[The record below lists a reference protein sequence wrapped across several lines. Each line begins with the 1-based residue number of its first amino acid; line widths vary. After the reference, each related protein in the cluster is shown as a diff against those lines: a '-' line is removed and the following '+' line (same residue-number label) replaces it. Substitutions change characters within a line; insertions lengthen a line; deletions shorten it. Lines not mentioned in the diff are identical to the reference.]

1 MKASIPYFGINRC
14 GLFSILAVLPVLS
27 GTVRLADLRRLVVRA
42 VMALLFCFAAG
53 AIEPARAAGSAADV
67 DAARLV
73 GADKDPA
80 NWMTYGRTYSEQRFI
95 AGRIVTS
102 AAAYPSMSIRV

>member
-27 GTVRLADLRRLVVRA
+27 GTVRLADHRRLVIRA
-42 VMALLFCFAAG
+42 VM
-53 AIEPARAAGSAADV
+53 ADV

-73 GADKDPA
+73 GANKDPA

>member
-27 GTVRLADLRRLVVRA
+27 GTVRLSADLRRLVVRA

-53 AIEPARAAGSAADV
+53 AIEPARAAGSS
-67 DAARLV
+67 RLMWTPP
-73 GADKDPA
+73 GLSGP
-80 NWMTYGRTYSEQRFI
+80 T
-95 AGRIVTS
+95 RIPPTG
-102 AAAYPSMSIRV
+102 

>member
-1 MKASIPYFGINRC
+1 MKASIPSFSINRC
-14 GLFSILAVLPVLS
+14 GLFSVKAVLPVLS
-27 GTVRLADLRRLVVRA
+27 GTVRRA
-42 VMALLFCFAAG
+42 ARWRVGVQAGMALLFGFAAG

-80 NWMTYGRTYSEQRFI
+80 NWVTYGRTYSEPQ
-95 AGRIVTS
+95 
-102 AAAYPSMSIRV
+102 PSSRDGL

>member
-27 GTVRLADLRRLVVRA
+27 GTVRLADHRRLVVRA

-53 AIEPARAAGSAADV
+53 AIEPARLQDP
-67 DAARLV
+67 RLMWTPP
-73 GADKDPA
+73 GLSGP
-80 NWMTYGRTYSEQRFI
+80 T
-95 AGRIVTS
+95 RIPPTG
-102 AAAYPSMSIRV
+102 

>member
-27 GTVRLADLRRLVVRA
+27 GTVRLADHRRLVVRA
-42 VMALLFCFAAG
+42 VMALLFCLAAG

-73 GADKDPA
+73 GADKDP